1 MKPPLFEYHKPT
13 SIPELLELL
22 DTHGH
27 DARILA
33 GGQSLMPSMN
43 FRLSRPEHVIDIN
56 LIEELNQLNVEKDK
70 LVVGALTRHVAF
82 EQPVIDDPLGGLLAT
97 VCQHLAHW
105 PIRVRGTF
113 AGSLAHADPAAE
125 WCLLVVALDADIII
139 RSTKGERSVK
149 ASEFFKGGF
158 QTALTPNEVIVEI
171 HLPLLG
177 NNARYGF
184 IEVSRRTGDFALA
197 MVLSIMW
204 LNSQDQIERAAVA
217 VGGVQSYPL
226 RVPAAEE
233 NLAKGTP
240 SKFLFEG
247 TSEIVA
253 QNLDPMEDIH
263 GDSEFR
269 RDLARTL
276 TVRSL
281 ERTLDQ

>member
-1 MKPPLFEYHKPT
+1 MKPPPFEYHKPT
-13 SIPELLELL
+13 TILELLELL
-22 DTHGH
+22 DAYGH

-56 LIEELNQLNVEKDK
+56 LVEELDQVNVQNDK
-70 LVVGALTRHVAF
+70 LVIGALARHATF
-82 EQPVIDDPLGGLLAT
+82 ERPVVDDPLGSLLVT

-125 WCLLVVALDADIII
+125 WCLLAVALDADIII
-139 RSTKGERSVK
+139 RSSQGERAGK

-158 QTALTPNEVIVEI
+158 QTALTPNEIIVEV

-177 NNARYGF
+177 ENARFGF
-184 IEVSRRTGDFALA
+184 IEMSRRTGDFALA
-197 MVLSIMW
+197 MVLSVMW
-204 LNSQDQIERAAVA
+204 LNPQHKIDRAAVA

-233 NLAKGTP
+233 NLLKSTP
-240 SKFLFEG
+240 SKDLFEV

-253 QNLDPMEDIH
+253 RNVNPMEDIH

-276 TVRSL
+276 TFRSL

>member
-1 MKPPLFEYHKPT
+1 MKPPPFEYHKPT
-13 SIPELLELL
+13 TISKLLELL
-22 DTHGH
+22 EAHSH

-56 LIEELNQLNVEKDK
+56 LIEELNQLNVRNNK
-70 LVVGALTRHVAF
+70 LVVGALTRHATF
-82 EQPVIDDPLGGLLAT
+82 ESPVIDDPLGSLLAT

-125 WCLLVVALDADIII
+125 WCLLEVALDADIII
-139 RSTKGERSVK
+139 RSSQGERAVK

-158 QTALTPNEVIVEI
+158 QTALTPNEVIVEV

-177 NNARYGF
+177 ENARYGF
-184 IEVSRRTGDFALA
+184 MEISRRTGDFALA

-204 LNSQDQIERAAVA
+204 LDSQHQIERASVA
-217 VGGVQSYPL
+217 VGGVQSYPI
-226 RVPAAEE
+226 RVFAAEE
-233 NLAKGTP
+233 NLANAAP
-240 SKFLFEG
+240 SKDLFEV

-253 QNLDPMEDIH
+253 QSVNPMEDIH

-276 TVRSL
+276 TFRSL